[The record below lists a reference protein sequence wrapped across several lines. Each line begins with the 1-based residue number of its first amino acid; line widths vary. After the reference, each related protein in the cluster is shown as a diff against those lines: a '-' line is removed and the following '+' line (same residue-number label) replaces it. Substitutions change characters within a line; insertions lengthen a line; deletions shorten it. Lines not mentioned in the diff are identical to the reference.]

1 MANLWSWNRYTFAPL
16 VCMACFLSVQIVYN
30 RTSFNGKQNDIS
42 CQGNPCKI
50 LAFGD
55 SLTKGIVFS
64 HNQVSLHPY
73 TIELEKLL
81 SETSKSK
88 KVMLRNL
95 GVSGERALDMPSRL
109 DGYLDDDV
117 NLVIILAGTN
127 DYASTV
133 AQVHN
138 LTKYEVLHELEKQPS
153 QVSTKN
159 LVSNKF
165 DKIYRDIL
173 QLHEL
178 CHKKGITT
186 GVVTLPDIKFEE
198 KPIYSV
204 HAGQRKKINENLRR
218 FAEKNIGRTVFI
230 DLASHIPYINKN
242 AEFRKKYWC
251 DGLHFTEQ
259 GYDKMGMF
267 IYSKLKE
274 RNFL

>member
-1 MANLWSWNRYTFAPL
+1 MFAPL
-16 VCMACFLSVQIVYN
+16 VCMACLFSVQIMYN
-30 RTSFNGKQNDIS
+30 RTSFNGKQNRIS

-55 SLTKGIVFS
+55 SLTEGIVFS

-73 TIELEKLL
+73 TIELERLL
-81 SETSKSK
+81 SETSESK
-88 KVMLRNL
+88 KVILRNL

-109 DGYLDDDV
+109 DGYLNHDV

-138 LTKYEVLHELEKQPS
+138 LTKYEVLNELEKQPA
-153 QVSTKN
+153 QVSTNN
-159 LVSNKF
+159 LVSNMF

-173 QLHEL
+173 QLHEM

-198 KPIYSV
+198 EPIYSI
-204 HAGQRKKINENLRR
+204 HASQRKRINENLRK
-218 FAEKNIGRTVFI
+218 FSEKNMGRTVFI
-230 DLASHIPYINKN
+230 DLASHIPYLDKN

-267 IYSKLKE
+267 IYSRLKE
-274 RNFL
+274 RKFV